1 MNCREFEKKIPDFI
15 GDKLNFMQLQEF
27 TAHANECPACK
38 EELTIQILIDKGLA
52 KLEEGSAFDLQ
63 KEMDTRMRDATAKI
77 TFHQRFLKLERVTG
91 VFLILIFLGIIGV
104 IIFM

>member
-1 MNCREFEKKIPDFI
+1 MNCREFEKMIPDFI

-27 TAHANECPACK
+27 TTHAHECPACK

-63 KEMDTRMRDATAKI
+63 KEIDIRMRDAAAKI
-77 TFHQRFLKLERVTG
+77 TFHERFIKMEHVTG
-91 VFLILIFLGIIGV
+91 VLLMLIFFGIIMAV
-104 IIFM
+104 IFI